1 MGRRRRDSAEP
12 ALPLGPTAAPHTA
25 ARCAATGLHSANSI
39 GKGACPSVVK
49 LDVGAGG
56 LRHACGRSGA
66 GGGRHKAST
75 TCMAH
80 QRTAHSANARESRPR
95 VVISNGRVP
104 TTNRPAT
111 HAAKQLR
118 SSAAKQVR
126 RETLTAQEHALA
138 GADRRHVA
146 LLIKPAKAHCQKS
159 AQ

>member
-12 ALPLGPTAAPHTA
+12 ALPPGPTAAAPNT
-25 ARCAATGLHSANSI
+25 ARCAAAGLRSAGSQ

-95 VVISNGRVP
+95 VVTSRVP